1 MGSLWD
7 TIKDQGV
14 PARDLANDGIVVVE
28 DPVRGAPVRVQR
40 TEGLKFRPLDPRD
53 VDALIAGRPT
63 REEQRE
69 RNEEISGMLENV
81 FDADTIN
88 GQRLRDAIKQL
99 DANDSEEPRA
109 IVTLEKQGLLLPA
122 IEDDFSDLVGDLSEP
137 EPVQK
142 LGRPRKYANNAERQR
157 AYRATKKPKT
167 KRVKKK

>member
-40 TEGLKFRPLDPRD
+40 TEGLKFRPLDASS
-53 VDALIAGRPT
+53 VDAI
-63 REEQRE
+63 
-69 RNEEISGMLENV
+69 
-81 FDADTIN
+81 IN
-88 GQRLRDAIKQL
+88 NTQ
-99 DANDSEEPRA
+99 RA
-109 IVTLEKQGLLLPA
+109 IEVISLDEAAKRSDAKITEIMASVRPIEDQAANVALEKQNYEFVYKKDIQTTTNLTFTA
-122 IEDDFSDLVGDLSEP
+122 DDFSDLVGDLSES
-137 EPVQK
+137 EPAQK

-167 KRVKKK
+167 KRAKKK